1 MADQELD
8 YVSSRLD
15 WCQVPRRRTP
25 RDPTCTRLSPAR
37 NGSMLRLRRRP
48 RVRRRCG
55 SATWPETSSTPIAPA
70 RHCSP
75 RPKISEFPVWR
86 SELPAGSGKFLKN
99 GGISVG
105 SARFWYSKVQIRVG
119 LIYITVLLN
128 VRVRWSRRF
137 AARQGRALRLESHI
151 VPAATA

>member
-1 MADQELD
+1 MFDKGEI
-8 YVSSRLD
+8 V
-15 WCQVPRRRTP
+15 
-25 RDPTCTRLSPAR
+25 R
-37 NGSMLRLRRRP
+37 NGAALHIDQGIA
-48 RVRRRCG
+48 V
-55 SATWPETSSTPIAPA
+55 TS
-70 RHCSP
+70 
-75 RPKISEFPVWR
+75 PKISEFPVWR
-86 SELPAGSGKFLKN
+86 SELPAGSEKFLKN

-128 VRVRWSRRF
+128 VRVRLSRRF

>member
-1 MADQELD
+1 MENHA
-8 YVSSRLD
+8 SS
-15 WCQVPRRRTP
+15 
-25 RDPTCTRLSPAR
+25 
-37 NGSMLRLRRRP
+37 
-48 RVRRRCG
+48 
-55 SATWPETSSTPIAPA
+55 
-70 RHCSP
+70 
-75 RPKISEFPVWR
+75 PKISEFPVWR

-128 VRVRWSRRF
+128 VRVRLSRRF